1 MHSYN
6 LLSEFH
12 YYLKKKPLA
21 GCRNWLNVTRGQ
33 FLEGPEM
40 CFHPESRR
48 KISDLMITELLY
60 LTKVTPIQEVSG
72 VCSSLF
78 VDTD

>member
-1 MHSYN
+1 M
-6 LLSEFH
+6 SELVKF
-12 YYLKKKPLA
+12 Y
-21 GCRNWLNVTRGQ
+21 Q
-33 FLEGPEM
+33 GPVSRRSRDV
-40 CFHPESRR
+40 FHPESRR